1 MDYVIYARKFRPQT
15 FEEVVGQEAVTTTLK
30 NAIRQKRI
38 PQSFLFFGPRGVG
51 KTSVARILA
60 KALNCAKGPI
70 ETPCGKCDSCVE
82 ITRSSALDVIEIDG
96 ASNRGI
102 DEIRSLRET
111 VKFKPSSG
119 SFKIYII
126 DEVHMV
132 TTEAFNALL
141 KTLEEPPPH
150 VKFIFATTESHKVPI
165 TILSRCQRFNFRRIP
180 TAEIVKKLEEITT
193 REKLKADKN
202 ALFWIAKTSDGGLR
216 DAESLLDQLA
226 SFSDGKIKEED
237 ALFLLGLASE
247 DHYFRVLDLL
257 AKKDAQGLFTLVSE
271 LYDAGKDLLL
281 FGKEL
286 LEIFRHLLLLQCA
299 EKSEGFIEMS
309 EDAIAK
315 LQERKKLF
323 SRGELLLALSL
334 LSNLQGQLRRNL
346 APARLLVE
354 TVLLK
359 LLHMDGLKSLEDLGA
374 AFPVTPSVPPSPKP
388 SSGSGPSAA
397 ASPAV
402 PRQVPSPIPPAP
414 KAMAPKAV
422 AVVEDVPLPEE
433 EIGLGA
439 DDDEAVTRAPVPA
452 QAAKPAAVQKAAG
465 DVFTLNEI
473 EAAWPRVLDY
483 VKSKRMSIGI
493 FLSESQ
499 PVETAGAMLTL
510 GLPAEFQ
517 FHKETLE
524 KSANKKI
531 VEEAFEVLLTKKI
544 GIEFVITKGPQSAAG
559 KTVIPG
565 AGGPVAEGTS
575 DGGQLP
581 DIIMKALDIFDGA
594 KIVRKD

>member
-15 FEEVVGQEAVTTTLK
+15 FEEVIGQEAVATTLK

-60 KALNCAKGPI
+60 KALNCAEGPT
-70 ETPCGKCDSCVE
+70 ETPCGKCASCME
-82 ITRSSALDVIEIDG
+82 IARSSALDVVEIDG

-111 VKFKPSSG
+111 VKFKPASG
-119 SFKIYII
+119 NFKVIII

-141 KTLEEPPPH
+141 KTLEEPPQH

-180 TAEIVKKLEEITT
+180 TPEIIKKLEEIVKT
-193 REKLKADKN
+193 EKIKADKN

-247 DHYFRVLDLL
+247 DHYFEVVDLL
-257 AKKDAQGLFTLVSE
+257 AQKDAKGLFALISQ
-271 LYDAGKDLLL
+271 LYDAGKDLAL
-281 FGKEL
+281 FAKEL
-286 LEIFRHLLLLQCA
+286 LEVFRHLLLLQCSDKTEA
-299 EKSEGFIEMS
+299 FIEMS
-309 EDAIAK
+309 EDAVKK
-315 LQERKKLF
+315 LKERKDLF

-334 LSNLQGQLRRNL
+334 LGNLQGQMRRNL

-359 LLHMDGLKSLEDLGA
+359 LLHVDGLKSLDSLTL
-374 AFPVTPSVPPSPKP
+374 TPSAPVSPPAARPSAISTPAQRPAPSAPAPSAPPARKPFADLPPDDQGEDSDDDGFLPGPPVSAQKPEVSEVKPVPVLP
-388 SSGSGPSAA
+388 AA
-397 ASPAV
+397 ASSAGT
-402 PRQVPSPIPPAP
+402 
-414 KAMAPKAV
+414 
-422 AVVEDVPLPEE
+422 
-433 EIGLGA
+433 GL
-439 DDDEAVTRAPVPA
+439 
-452 QAAKPAAVQKAAG
+452 
-465 DVFTLNEI
+465 TLNQVEN
-473 EAAWPRVLDY
+473 AWLRIVEY

-499 PVETAGAMLTL
+499 PIETTGEMLTL

-517 FHKETLE
+517 FHKETLD
-524 KSANKKI
+524 KGPNKKM
-531 VEEAFEVLLTKKI
+531 VEEAAEVVLGKKI
-544 GIEFVITKGPQSAAG
+544 GIEFVITKGPAA
-559 KTVIPG
+559 VSG
-565 AGGPVAEGTS
+565 AKAAATASSSGAP

-581 DIIMKALDIFDGA
+581 EIIMKALDIFDGA